1 MESVYEYDDIDS
13 TKDHETRYTVNKPDK
28 LSYLQPIFIDINESK
43 ITKHIY

>member
-28 LSYLQPIFIDINESK
+28 LSCLQPIFIDINESK